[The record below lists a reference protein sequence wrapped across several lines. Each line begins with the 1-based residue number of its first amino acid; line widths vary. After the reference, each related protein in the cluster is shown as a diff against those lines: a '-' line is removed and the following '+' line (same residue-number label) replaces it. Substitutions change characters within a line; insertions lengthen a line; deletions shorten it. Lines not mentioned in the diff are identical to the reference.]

1 MATENRPLS
10 PHLQVYRPQ
19 LTSVMS
25 ILHRITGV
33 GLAVGTLLL
42 VWWLIAV
49 ATGPTAFD
57 TVQSFIGSI
66 VGRILLLAWTFAL
79 YYHLCNGIRHL
90 VWDSGRGFEIST
102 ANASGWLVVV
112 ASVVLTVISWVSGYT
127 VLGGV

>member
-1 MATENRPLS
+1 
-10 PHLQVYRPQ
+10 
-19 LTSVMS
+19 MS